1 VYSGKGP
8 AAINIMSILQGGEI
22 DLFPA
27 YVLIFNIAQY
37 QANKGEK

>member
-1 VYSGKGP
+1 
-8 AAINIMSILQGGEI
+8 MSILQGGEI
-22 DLFPA
+22 DLSPA